1 MTLMEPT
8 TKKRILIVDDE
19 ECLREIFTMLFER
32 NGWEVVTAKDGVE
45 GVFKFRKSET
55 PFDGVLSDYQMPRM
69 NGVVML
75 MEIVRMDPNVKVLM
89 ASADPPDLRVHLP
102 GVKCLRKP
110 FSNQEL
116 LEEFGIR

>member
-1 MTLMEPT
+1 M
-8 TKKRILIVDDE
+8 KRILIVDDE
-19 ECLREIFTMLFER
+19 ECLREVFQMLFER
-32 NGWEVVTAKDGVE
+32 NGWQVETAKDGAE
-45 GVFKFRKSET
+45 GVFKFRKAEV

-75 MEIVRMDPNVKVLM
+75 MEIVKLDSRINAVMM
-89 ASADPPDLRVHLP
+89 SADPPDISKHLP

-116 LEEFGIR
+116 LEQFGIR

>member
-1 MTLMEPT
+1 MSET

-19 ECLREIFTMLFER
+19 ECLREIFQMLFER
-32 NGWEVVTAKDGVE
+32 NGWEVETAKDGVE
-45 GVFKFRKSET
+45 GVSKFRKAET

-69 NGVVML
+69 NGVLML
-75 MEIVRMDPNVKVLM
+75 MEIRKLDPDVKLVM
-89 ASADPPDLRVHLP
+89 ASADPPDLSKHLP

-116 LEEFGIR
+116 LEQFGIW